1 MPERWPDKGRR
12 VLTSD
17 NIAVDVAT
25 APISDIEDDL
35 AGDQTLE
42 AAILDP
48 FKWMEGRDIRFEEN
62 PEVSLSQKP
71 IPEVDNS
78 PPVVLGGVPGEAI
91 YFP

>member
-1 MPERWPDKGRR
+1 MPERWPDIGRR

-17 NIAVDVAT
+17 NIAVDVT
-25 APISDIEDDL
+25 EAPRSDIEKDL
-35 AGDQTLE
+35 AGDQTLD
-42 AAILDP
+42 APVLDP
-48 FKWMEGRDIRFEEN
+48 FKWMEGRDIRFVEN

-71 IPEVDNS
+71 IPEIDNS